1 MENVI
6 STSQQL
12 VMSWNHDLGSLRIA
26 FLSHR
31 SARHSTT
38 AQGPGERSGE
48 ASSAATIHRGSTPG
62 HCTLRNIFRRHWRN
76 LHIFLTLR
84 RYHLLDEF
92 R

>member
-48 ASSAATIHRGSTPG
+48 ASSAATIHRGSTPW
-62 HCTLRNIFRRHWRN
+62 TLHTPEHFPQ
-76 LHIFLTLR
+76 TLEESP
-84 RYHLLDEF
+84 YLSDSSPISF
-92 R
+92 VG